1 MYNGVRVEDGTGTEE
16 GQQMTDVRVYT
27 SPAGYVAL
35 EAPYDPALPPRAKAL
50 GGRWNPGARIWSFTS
65 AAHDNIVTL
74 AREIY
79 GHCATDAPAEPIATT
94 EMIEL
99 RRMSLETRIA
109 NASRRLAAARD
120 AGDDAAIR
128 ILEDKITDYQRQLA
142 AL

>member
-1 MYNGVRVEDGTGTEE
+1 
-16 GQQMTDVRVYT
+16 MTDVRVYT

-50 GGRWNPGARIWSFTS
+50 GGRWNPGARIWSFAS
-65 AAHDNIVTL
+65 AAHDDIVTL

-79 GHCATDAPAEPIATT
+79 GHCATDVPT
-94 EMIEL
+94 EMPASEKIEL

-109 NASRRLAAARD
+109 NASKHLVTARD
-120 AGDDAAIR
+120 AGDDAVIR
-128 ILEDKITDYQRQLA
+128 ILEDKITDYQRQLT